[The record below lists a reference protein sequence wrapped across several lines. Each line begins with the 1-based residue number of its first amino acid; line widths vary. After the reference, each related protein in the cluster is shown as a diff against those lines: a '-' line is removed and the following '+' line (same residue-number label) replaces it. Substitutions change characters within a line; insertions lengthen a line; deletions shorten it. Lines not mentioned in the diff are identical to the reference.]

1 MSTALDRSMRT
12 VASSDRDARPLSI
25 AMLAPPW
32 IAVPPAGYGGVE
44 TVVSD
49 LTEALVERGH
59 DVTLFCAPGSHSSA
73 KTVPLLDA
81 AHPQEIE
88 RSLYEADYL
97 ARAVAAIDAAPGA
110 GIGVDIVH
118 DHCGL

>member
-1 MSTALDRSMRT
+1 MSITLDRSMRT
-12 VASSDRDARPLSI
+12 VASIDRDARPLSI

-44 TVVSD
+44 TVVAD

-73 KTVPLLDA
+73 TTVTLLDELA
-81 AHPQEIE
+81 A
-88 RSLYEADYL
+88 SLGSLSRRAEHALRNRQPCASPEGWL
-97 ARAVAAIDAAPGA
+97 ARPPA
-110 GIGVDIVH
+110 
-118 DHCGL
+118 